1 MRISPKKLLHGL
13 LYMAPV
19 FLLTL
24 AACGGGGGGST
35 STPSAGPFTLGGSIT
50 GLNGSGLV
58 LQNNG
63 GSDLTVASGVTS
75 YTFASSVPKDSSYN
89 VTVLTHP
96 SSPTQLCSITG
107 GSGTASADVTT
118 ANVACVNAYT
128 ISGTIYGDP
137 TLGAG
142 IGPILQNNGGD
153 NSFIPSLPAS
163 GVGVAFNFSI
173 PVADGQTYAVTQLA
187 RAKSPG
193 QNCAPNASASSVKAT
208 GTIAGANV
216 NNVSIYCVSAPIV
229 PKYAY
234 AANNLANTVSGYT
247 INPSS
252 GALTQIDLNGAS
264 AGMDIA
270 TGSGPYSVTVDP
282 TGHFAYVANTG
293 TDTLSAYSIN
303 VSTGALTLLTDV
315 NAGIAGNQTSIAT
328 GDFPISITIHPS
340 GKFAYTVNQGGGG
353 GTGNTISAYSINA
366 SGALAAI
373 DADGATGTQASIAT
387 GTTPYAI
394 TVDPLG
400 KFAYV
405 ANNASNTV
413 SAYTI
418 DPITGALTSAGAAVA
433 AGTNPSSIAIDP
445 KGKCALVTNSAS
457 DDVKSYLINQIS
469 GVLSGVST
477 VASGSTG
484 SAPRS
489 VAVDPNTGLYAYVAN
504 SGGSV
509 SAFSVNSSTC
519 VIASIDTDAVTGGVN
534 ATILAG
540 GAPLSI
546 NVDPSGLFVYVAN
559 LASDNVSVY
568 SIGAGGA
575 LTPGTSATAATGN
588 GPVSV
593 TTTE

>member
-13 LYMAPV
+13 LYTAPV

-63 GSDLTVASGVTS
+63 GSDLTVASGVSS

-96 SSPTQLCSITG
+96 SSPTQICSVTG

-118 ANVACVNAYT
+118 ANVSCVNAYT
-128 ISGTIYGDP
+128 ISGKIYGDP
-137 TLGAG
+137 TLEAS

-153 NSFIPSLPAS
+153 NLFIPTLPAS
-163 GVGVAFNFSI
+163 GVAANFTFSI
-173 PVADGQTYAVTQLA
+173 PIADGQTYAVTQLA

-193 QNCAPNASASSVKAT
+193 QNCAADANPASSVAMT
-208 GTIAGANV
+208 GTVAGADV
-216 NNVSIYCVSAPIV
+216 INVSIYCVSAPIV

-234 AANNLANTVSGYT
+234 VANNIADSVSAYKIDSAT
-247 INPSS
+247 
-252 GALTQIDLNGAS
+252 GALTAT
-264 AGMDIA
+264 APATKA
-270 TGSGPYSVTVDP
+270 TGDGPYSVTVDP
-282 TGHFAYVANTG
+282 TGRFAYVANSNA
-293 TDTLSAYSIN
+293 DTISAYSIDT
-303 VSTGALTLLTDV
+303 VAGGDTGALTLLTDV

-328 GDFPISITIHPS
+328 GDYPFSITIHPS
-340 GKFAYTVNQGGGG
+340 GEFAYTLNQGGGA
-353 GTGNTISAYSINA
+353 GTGNTISAYSVNA
-366 SGALAAI
+366 SSGALAAI
-373 DADGATGTQASIAT
+373 DADGGTTGTQATIAT

-394 TVDPLG
+394 TIDPLG

-405 ANNASNTV
+405 ANYASNTI

-418 DPITGALTSAGAAVA
+418 DSITGTLTSVGAAV

-445 KGKCALVTNSAS
+445 SGKCALVTNNTSNN
-457 DDVKSYLINQIS
+457 VMSYSIDTNT
-469 GVLSGVST
+469 GVLTGVST
-477 VASGSTG
+477 VASGT
-484 SAPRS
+484 APRS

-504 SGGSV
+504 AGSANV
-509 SAFSVNSSTC
+509 SAFSVNPADC

-534 ATILAG
+534 ATITAG
-540 GAPLSI
+540 TTPISV

-559 LASDNVSVY
+559 LASNNVSVY
-568 SIGAGGA
+568 KIGNGGA
-575 LTPGTSATAATGN
+575 LTPGTPVATATGT

-593 TTTE
+593 TTTQ